1 MKKNKFFH
9 SLPFKLLV
17 GVALGIGF
25 GLLLNLSNETA
36 ITTAALNIVVTL
48 KYILGQLINFCVPL
62 IIIGFIAPS
71 ITELGSHA
79 SRMLERGSLYPR
91 LCFLTRSCFIL
102 CTVRI
107 CADPASVHQL
117 HC

>member
-48 KYILGQLINFCVPL
+48 KYILGQLIQFLCAADHHWLYCTIHHQTWKPC
-62 IIIGFIAPS
+62 FP
-71 ITELGSHA
+71 HA
-79 SRMLERGSLYPR
+79 WRGSLYC

-102 CTVRI
+102 CTVQI